1 LEVILRR
8 LFGTDGVRGVANRDL
23 TPELVF
29 KIGFAGAEV
38 IAGRSLRPRILLAR
52 DTRPS
57 GYMLEDALSSGL
69 CSAGADVFK
78 AGILSTPA
86 VSYLTRTQSFD
97 AGVMISASHN
107 PVEDNGIKFISSN
120 GMKLSDDI
128 EGQIEEIIDSGLNA
142 FKRPTGINVG
152 KFYDYPDAIYIY
164 SDYLLSIF
172 DGDLNGMRISLDC
185 ANGSAANIA
194 PALFS
199 RLGAELHA
207 HNVDLGGSE
216 INKDCGSTYPQTIQR
231 ITVEDG
237 SDIGLTFDG
246 DADRCLMVDH
256 EGQLLDGDH
265 ILAMSA
271 LYFKKKGML
280 AGDVVISTEMANMG
294 LEIALGGKQISLI
307 RTRVGDRYVLE
318 EMLKVGSNLGGE
330 QSGHIIF
337 LDRAITGDGL
347 ITALEVL
354 RIMKE
359 TGQDLKELGS
369 VLTKFPQ
376 KIVNVR
382 VEHRD
387 EVIENDDFRGLISRY
402 SDILSGRGRIVV
414 RKSGTEPV
422 IRIMVESEDLN
433 KTEEIADK
441 IYSTAIDIDKNI
453 KR

>member
-1 LEVILRR
+1 MRR

>member
-1 LEVILRR
+1 MRR

-38 IAGRSLRPRILLAR
+38 IAGRSSRPQILLAR

-142 FKRPTGINVG
+142 FKRPAGINVG

-199 RLGAELHA
+199 RLGAELHP

-216 INKDCGSTYPQTIQR
+216 INKDCGSTYPQTIQH

-246 DADRCLMVDH
+246 DADRCLLVDRN
-256 EGQLLDGDH
+256 GKLLDGDH

-354 RIMKE
+354 RIMRE

-402 SDILSGRGRIVV
+402 TDILSGRGRIVV

-422 IRIMVESEDLN
+422 IRIMVESGDLN
-433 KTEEIADK
+433 KTEEIAGK
-441 IYSTAIDIDKNI
+441 IYSMAIDIDKNI

>member
-38 IAGRSLRPRILLAR
+38 IAGRSSRHRILLAR

-107 PVEDNGIKFISSN
+107 PVEDNGIKFISNN

-128 EGQIEEIIDSGLNA
+128 EEQIEEIIDSDLNT
-142 FKRPTGINVG
+142 FKRPAGTDVG
-152 KFYDYPDAIYIY
+152 KFYDYPDAIHIY
-164 SDYLLSIF
+164 SNYLLSIF

-199 RLGAELHA
+199 RLGAEVQA

-246 DADRCLMVDH
+246 DADRCLLVDRN
-256 EGQLLDGDH
+256 GKLLDGDH

-354 RIMKE
+354 RIMRE

-441 IYSTAIDIDKNI
+441 IYSMAIDIDKNI

>member
-1 LEVILRR
+1 MRR

-38 IAGRSLRPRILLAR
+38 IAGRSSRPQILLAR

-142 FKRPTGINVG
+142 FKRPAGINVG

-199 RLGAELHA
+199 RLGAELHP

-216 INKDCGSTYPQTIQR
+216 INKDCGSTYPQTIQH

-246 DADRCLMVDH
+246 DADRCLLVDRN
-256 EGQLLDGDH
+256 GKLLDGDH

-354 RIMKE
+354 RIMRE

-382 VEHRD
+382 VEHMD

-402 SDILSGRGRIVV
+402 TDILSGRGRIVV

-422 IRIMVESEDLN
+422 IRIMVESGDLN
-433 KTEEIADK
+433 KTEEIAGK
-441 IYSTAIDIDKNI
+441 IYSMAIDIDKNI